1 MWNTLGMSGGWR
13 TEAAKHSHVELKT
26 THGSVFFTDARNFGT
41 IRVTDSEEETKRK
54 INSSFHKNK
63 LNTGMVYQSE
73 KTS

>member
-1 MWNTLGMSGGWR
+1 MPNNTR
-13 TEAAKHSHVELKT
+13 TKPAIDAQFCVGQAAQTV
-26 THGSVFFTDARNFGT
+26 
-41 IRVTDSEEETKRK
+41 ETKRK